1 MPWSWFVAGSRP
13 QSWIRLLSIT
23 TSTAV
28 PQPPS
33 EPRPKQMLVWLLVTS
48 FPVKVI
54 RSPVTIGLERLP
66 AFVPSRFR
74 SAKTAS
80 SVVSGT

>member
-1 MPWSWFVAGSRP
+1 M
-13 QSWIRLLSIT
+13 T

-28 PQPPS
+28 PQPLS
-33 EPRPKQMLVWLLVTS
+33 EPSPKQMLVCLSVTS

-54 RSPVTIGLERLP
+54 RSPATIGLERLP
-66 AFVPSRFR
+66 EFVPSRFR

-80 SVVSGT
+80 FEVSGT